1 MRRVAPAVVGEVL
14 GALRTRRLSPGPS
27 RLDSVQLRQPLDV
40 AAARP
45 QSHSLAPDHRP
56 PDPPDGLRAVRR
68 RVDSVAG
75 ATAHHAPADPRLGTV
90 GVGVVVTVIHWDTV
104 GRGCDGQPGL
114 VARSFRLHGFSPL
127 MKPRPL
133 AGNGRDD
140 VDSIWTGAT
149 FHDVA
154 QEVHGILESA
164 YTFFGCHGSESR
176 PRSPTEALEARSAT
190 RRDEGVTNGSGIR
203 REAIP

>member
-1 MRRVAPAVVGEVL
+1 VDIIE
-14 GALRTRRLSPGPS
+14 S
-27 RLDSVQLRQPLDV
+27 LDV
-40 AAARP
+40 PTTGP
-45 QSHSLAPDHRP
+45 QSHPFAPDHRP
-56 PDPPDGLRAVRR
+56 TDPLQGLRAIGRSG
-68 RVDSVAG
+68 DPVAG
-75 ATAHHAPADPRLGTV
+75 SAAHHPPADTGLGPD
-90 GVGVVVTVIHWDTV
+90 GVGVVANVIHWDTV

-154 QEVHGILESA
+154 QEDHGILESA

-176 PRSPTEALEARSAT
+176 PRHAPDPAT
-190 RRDEGVTNGSGIR
+190 
-203 REAIP
+203 

>member
-1 MRRVAPAVVGEVL
+1 VRSGSVL
-14 GALRTRRLSPGPS
+14 AGPHGS
-27 RLDSVQLRQPLDV
+27 QILEALDV
-40 AAARP
+40 AGAAP
-45 QSHSLAPDHRP
+45 QPHPLAPHHGP
-56 PDPPDGLRAVRR
+56 PGPLHGLRAIGRS
-68 RVDSVAG
+68 VDPVAG
-75 ATAHHAPADPRLGTV
+75 SAAHHPPADTGLGPD
-90 GVGVVVTVIHWDTV
+90 GVGVVVHGDRV

-140 VDSIWTGAT
+140 VDPIWTGAT

-154 QEVHGILESA
+154 QEDHGILESA

-176 PRSPTEALEARSAT
+176 L
-190 RRDEGVTNGSGIR
+190 RRVS
-203 REAIP
+203 